1 MMNRTI
7 GLGLICAALSTLAA
21 PPAQAAAHLWRI
33 HEVFSSPGGGVQFI
47 EMEECC
53 GADNE
58 IFLGGK
64 WILSDTTGNQFT
76 FPENLPCSDCTAN
89 RHLLLATESFA
100 ALPGAP
106 TRDYIISEN
115 FFDLNADTL
124 TYWMWTAATFSF
136 GPGDLPTDGTHSL
149 VCLANDFHKGCTA
162 MAIEVNSPTN
172 FAGETGSVE
181 VGPCSPADLDGDNDV
196 GAFDLAL
203 LLGSWGPC
211 PAKGDCPADLD
222 GDGDVGPFDLA
233 SLLGAWG
240 PC

>member
-7 GLGLICAALSTLAA
+7 VTGLICVAVLALAA
-21 PPAQAAAHLWRI
+21 PPAQAGAHLWRI
-33 HEVFSSPGGGVQFI
+33 HEVFSSAEGSVQFI

-58 IFLGGK
+58 IFIGGK
-64 WILSDTTGNQFT
+64 TILSETTENLFT
-76 FPENLPCSDCTAN
+76 FPANLPCTNCTAN
-89 RHLLLATESFA
+89 RHLLLATEAFA

-106 TRDYIISEN
+106 TPDYIISEN
-115 FFDLNADTL
+115 FFDLNEDTL
-124 TYWMWTAATFSF
+124 VYWLYVAATFPFS
-136 GPGDLPTDGTHSL
+136 PGDLPTDGTHSL
-149 VCLANDFHKGCTA
+149 VCLDGDFAGCTTTA
-162 MAIEVNSPTN
+162 TEVNSPTN

-181 VGPCSPADLDGDNDV
+181 VGPCNPADLDGNGDI

-222 GDGDVGPFDLA
+222 GNGDVGAFDLA
-233 SLLGAWG
+233 LLLGAWG

>member
-1 MMNRTI
+1 MRNRTI
-7 GLGLICAALSTLAA
+7 ALGSICVALLTLAA
-21 PPAQAAAHLWRI
+21 PPALAGSHLWRI
-33 HEVFSSPGGGVQFI
+33 HELFSSADGSVQFI

-64 WILSDTTGNQFT
+64 WILSDATGSQFF
-76 FPENLPCSDCTAN
+76 FPADLQCSDCTAN
-89 RHLLLATESFA
+89 GHLLLATAAFA

-106 TRDYIISEN
+106 TPDYTISEN

-124 TYWMWTAATFSF
+124 TYWLYGAATFSF

-149 VCLANDFHKGCTA
+149 VCVDGGGLGCTNTA
-162 MAIEVNSPTN
+162 TAVNSPTN

-181 VGPCSPADLDGDNDV
+181 VGPCNPADLDGDGNV

-222 GDGDVGPFDLA
+222 GSGDVGAFDLA

>member
-1 MMNRTI
+1 MMHRTI
-7 GLGLICAALSTLAA
+7 GLGLFCVALLALAA
-21 PPAQAAAHLWRI
+21 PPALGGSHLWRI
-33 HEVFSSPGGGVQFI
+33 HEVFSSADGSVQFI
-47 EMEECC
+47 ELEECC

-58 IFLGGK
+58 IFLNGR
-64 WILSDTTGNQFT
+64 WILSDTTGSQFF
-76 FPENLPCSDCTAN
+76 FPGNLPCSNCTAN
-89 RHLLLATESFA
+89 QHLLLATEAFA

-106 TRDYIISEN
+106 TPDYTISED
-115 FFDLNADTL
+115 FFDLNEDAL
-124 TYWMWTAATFSF
+124 TYWLYNAATFPF

-149 VCLANDFHKGCTA
+149 VCLSSNAGGCTSTA
-162 MAIEVNSPTN
+162 TEVNSPTN

-181 VGPCSPADLDGDNDV
+181 VGPCNPADLDGDGDV

-211 PAKGDCPADLD
+211 TAKGDCPADLD
-222 GDGDVGPFDLA
+222 GNGDVGAFDLA